1 MNPFQFNALAII
13 IILVVYPFA
22 IGFVS
27 GLGAVSGED
36 YQPSHNVYGEIPNSS
51 SMNGDTLA
59 WWVEN
64 GGSNYSYHYENNNA
78 YRGGCAYI
86 VNAYCSDGV
95 FGGFLGVAPPLSDE
109 LLFPHSSEFKQTHYL
124 ASLDQNFASTIP
136 YVGTSGSGPFEI
148 RLSPFYINQ
157 IENFEAIDSLKFDY
171 VDTSNSYNCAS
182 HNWVN
187 LTISGSIEFEYQTET
202 ISFDGFS
209 TETSNKYTHYPVW
222 NNYAETCHVGFS
234 FEFDF
239 DSFES
244 LELLNM
250 NDGFYNLT
258 TTNVSIDK
266 ITREDGRTL
275 ANTELP
281 FAGIGSFHLLIQHS
295 TVDVTQANFFLK
307 TGTLVLTV
315 VTFLVAI
322 GSTPYWDPVMQSF
335 RGRL

>member
-36 YQPSHNVYGEIPNSS
+36 YEPSHNVYGEIPN
-51 SMNGDTLA
+51 NDPYA
-59 WWVEN
+59 WWISN
-64 GGSNYSYHYENNNA
+64 GNSNLTYHYENANA
-78 YRGGCAYI
+78 AFGECAYI
-86 VNAYCSDGV
+86 KEGRCVDDTFSGFINWPGVPNSD
-95 FGGFLGVAPPLSDE
+95 PI
-109 LLFPHSSEFKQTHYL
+109 LFPHSSEFYQTHYW
-124 ASLDQNFASTIP
+124 ASLDQTLASTIP
-136 YVGTSGSGPFEI
+136 YVGTSGNGDFEL
-148 RLSPFYINQ
+148 RLSPYYLNQ
-157 IENFEAIDSLKFDY
+157 VENFEAIDSLKFDY

-187 LTISGSIEFEYQTET
+187 LTIIGSIEFEYQTET

-266 ITREDGRTL
+266 ISREDGRTL

-281 FAGIGSFHLLIQHS
+281 FAGVGSFHLLIQHS

-315 VTFLVAI
+315 LTFLVAI